1 MSDPKRQRGL
11 SLAWKL
17 LFSFLTVAF
26 VSIGTVAIISSQTTA
41 REVRGFVLHGE
52 QSTYAVLLKE
62 LEAYYQD
69 HGGWEGVQAILPGSG
84 QRGQSG
90 QGQGVE
96 GGRNTLLADESGEI
110 IIGPPD
116 RQGSKLS
123 LVERSSAFPIEVGN
137 EVVGYLAPIGLGFS
151 NPETQL
157 FQDLQRAFWVASLI
171 ASAVALLLGVLFVK
185 GLLRP
190 VNELT
195 DAARALAGGELS
207 RRVEIRTNDEVGELS
222 MAFNQMAENL
232 ELSEDR
238 RREMTADIAHELRNP
253 LAVIKARLE
262 ATIDGVHPLEVESI
276 EPILEQSELLNRLVE
291 DLRTLALADAGQLSL
306 ERSRTDLGLL
316 VQKVVETYRPEAQ
329 TIGIS
334 LIADIPPEPSIY
346 GMVDTAR
353 VEQILGNLIMNAL
366 RYTPEGGE
374 VTLRLRYDSQK
385 TKVVLEV
392 IDSGEGI
399 PAPDLERVFER
410 LYRVDPSRSRQAGGS
425 GLGLAITR
433 KLVEA
438 HDGSIHAENRSNG
451 GAIFRIELPG

>member
-1 MSDPKRQRGL
+1 MSDANRPRGL

-26 VSIGTVAIISSQTTA
+26 VSIGTVAIISSQTAA

-69 HGGWEGVQAILPGSG
+69 HGNWEGVQVILPGSG

-90 QGQGVE
+90 QGQGAV
-96 GGRNTLLADESGEI
+96 GGRNTLLADRSGEI
-110 IIGPPD
+110 IVGPPD
-116 RQGSKLS
+116 SQGIKLS

-137 EVVGYLAPIGLGFS
+137 EVVGYLAPIGSGFS

-157 FQDLQRAFWVASLI
+157 FEDLRRAFWVASLI

-222 MAFNQMAENL
+222 MAFNQMAENM
-232 ELSEDR
+232 ETSEDR

-262 ATIDGVHPLEVESI
+262 AIIDGVHPLEVGSI

-306 ERSRTDLGLL
+306 ERSRTDLRLL
-316 VQKVVETYRPEAQ
+316 VQKIVETYRPEAQ

-334 LIADIPPEPSIY
+334 LITDILPEPSIY

-366 RYTPEGGE
+366 RYTPEGGD
-374 VTLRLRYDSQK
+374 VTLRLRHDLQRS
-385 TKVVLEV
+385 KVVLEV

-438 HDGSIHAENRSNG
+438 HDGSIHAQNRSDG

>member
-1 MSDPKRQRGL
+1 MNKGIRLKGL
-11 SLAWKL
+11 SLTWKL

-26 VSIGTVAIISSQTTA
+26 VGIGTVAIISSQTTA
-41 REVRGFVLHGE
+41 REVRGFVIHGE
-52 QSTYAVLLKE
+52 QSTYAVLLEE
-62 LEAYYQD
+62 LEDYYRE
-69 HGGWEGVQAILPGSG
+69 HGSWEGVQAILPGSG

-90 QGQGVE
+90 QGQGME
-96 GGRNTLLADESGEI
+96 GGRNILLADGSAEVVF
-110 IIGPPD
+110 GPSD
-116 RQGSKLS
+116 KLGSKLS
-123 LVERSSAFPIEVGN
+123 LVDRSSAFPVEVGN
-137 EVVGYLAPIGLGFS
+137 EVVGYLVPIGLGAS
-151 NPETQL
+151 NTETQL

-171 ASAVALLLGVLFVK
+171 ASAVAILLGVLFVK

-190 VNELT
+190 VNDLT

-238 RREMTADIAHELRNP
+238 RRETTADIAHELRNP
-253 LAVIKARLE
+253 LAVMKARLE
-262 ATIDGVHPLEVESI
+262 AIIDGVHPLAVESI

-291 DLRTLALADAGQLSL
+291 DLRTLAQADAGQLSL
-306 ERSRTDLGLL
+306 ERSRTDLGQL
-316 VQKVVETYRPEAQ
+316 VSKVAGIYRPEAQ

-334 LIADIPPEPSIY
+334 LVADIPPETSIF
-346 GMVDTAR
+346 GMVDTTR
-353 VEQILGNLIMNAL
+353 FEQILGNLISNAL
-366 RYTPEGGE
+366 RYTPKGGD
-374 VTLRLRYDSQK
+374 VTLRLRSDSQRSQ
-385 TKVVLEV
+385 VVLEV

-399 PAPDLERVFER
+399 PVDDIERVFER

-438 HDGSIHAENRSNG
+438 HDGSIHAENRAEG
-451 GAIFRIELPG
+451 GATFRIEIPG

>member
-1 MSDPKRQRGL
+1 
-11 SLAWKL
+11 
-17 LFSFLTVAF
+17 
-26 VSIGTVAIISSQTTA
+26 
-41 REVRGFVLHGE
+41 
-52 QSTYAVLLKE
+52 
-62 LEAYYQD
+62 
-69 HGGWEGVQAILPGSG
+69 
-84 QRGQSG
+84 
-90 QGQGVE
+90 
-96 GGRNTLLADESGEI
+96 
-110 IIGPPD
+110 
-116 RQGSKLS
+116 
-123 LVERSSAFPIEVGN
+123 
-137 EVVGYLAPIGLGFS
+137 
-151 NPETQL
+151 
-157 FQDLQRAFWVASLI
+157 
-171 ASAVALLLGVLFVK
+171 
-185 GLLRP
+185 
-190 VNELT
+190 
-195 DAARALAGGELS
+195 
-207 RRVEIRTNDEVGELS
+207 

-262 ATIDGVHPLEVESI
+262 AIIDGVHPLGVESI
-276 EPILEQSELLNRLVE
+276 EPVLEQSELLNHLVE

-306 ERSRTDLGLL
+306 ELSRTDLGLL

-346 GMVDTAR
+346 GKVDAVR
-353 VEQILGNLIMNAL
+353 VEQILGNLITNAL
-366 RYTPEGGE
+366 RYTPEGGN
-374 VTLRLRYDSQK
+374 VTLRLQYDSQRS
-385 TKVVLEV
+385 KVVLEV

-438 HDGSIHAENRSNG
+438 HDGSIHAENRSDG

>member
-1 MSDPKRQRGL
+1 
-11 SLAWKL
+11 
-17 LFSFLTVAF
+17 
-26 VSIGTVAIISSQTTA
+26 
-41 REVRGFVLHGE
+41 
-52 QSTYAVLLKE
+52 
-62 LEAYYQD
+62 
-69 HGGWEGVQAILPGSG
+69 
-84 QRGQSG
+84 
-90 QGQGVE
+90 
-96 GGRNTLLADESGEI
+96 
-110 IIGPPD
+110 
-116 RQGSKLS
+116 
-123 LVERSSAFPIEVGN
+123 
-137 EVVGYLAPIGLGFS
+137 
-151 NPETQL
+151 
-157 FQDLQRAFWVASLI
+157 
-171 ASAVALLLGVLFVK
+171 VALLLGVLFVK

-195 DAARALAGGELS
+195 DAARAVAGGELS
-207 RRVEIRTNDEVGELS
+207 RRVEIRTSDEVGELS

-262 ATIDGVHPLEVESI
+262 AIIDGVHPLEVESI
-276 EPILEQSELLNRLVE
+276 EPILEQSELLNHIVE

-306 ERSRTDLGLL
+306 ELSRTDLGLI

-334 LIADIPPEPSIY
+334 LIADIPPEPPIY
-346 GMVDTAR
+346 GMVDAVR

-366 RYTPEGGE
+366 RYTPEGGN
-374 VTLRLRYDSQK
+374 VTLRLRYDSHRS
-385 TKVVLEV
+385 KVVLEV
-392 IDSGEGI
+392 IDTGEGI

-438 HDGSIHAENRSNG
+438 HDGSIHAENRSDG